1 MKAKNKISI
10 ISQIFLYSLTFF
22 FINISS
28 AEQIAIKAGF
38 ILDVKT
44 GQLLINKNIIINEG
58 QISEISESIPPGIK
72 IIDLSD
78 SYVLPGLID
87 MHTHIIGN
95 LSNDYSSN
103 LFQSPHRATIGGVVN
118 AKKTLMAGF
127 TSVRNVGAPDFMDV
141 ALRNAIDAGEIPG
154 PRMKVSGPSIGIT
167 GGHCDQNELN
177 HSYEQF
183 SDGIADGPWM
193 VRKMVRLNAKYGAD
207 LIKFCATG
215 GVFSKGTKV
224 GSRQYSLEEMKA
236 MVDEAHTRGMKIA
249 AHAHGTE
256 GIEYAIKAGVDSVE
270 HASFLDIETAQLAKE
285 YGVVL
290 VMDIYNTEYTSSQGA
305 INGIPEENLRKDLE
319 TGEKQRQSFALAAK
333 QGVKLVYG
341 TDSGVYPHGGNAKQF
356 SRMIRYGMT
365 PLQAIQSATINA
377 TELLGLQGKVGEIS
391 PGFYADIIAVNNNP
405 LNGIETLEE
414 VTFVMKGGHVYKK
427 TK

>member
-1 MKAKNKISI
+1 
-10 ISQIFLYSLTFF
+10 
-22 FINISS
+22 
-28 AEQIAIKAGF
+28 
-38 ILDVKT
+38 
-44 GQLLINKNIIINEG
+44 
-58 QISEISESIPPGIK
+58 
-72 IIDLSD
+72 
-78 SYVLPGLID
+78 
-87 MHTHIIGN
+87 
-95 LSNDYSSN
+95 
-103 LFQSPHRATIGGVVN
+103 
-118 AKKTLMAGF
+118 MAGF

-414 VTFVMKGGHVYKK
+414 VTFVMKGGQVYKK